1 MDCLFTPTD
10 ETNMKLIIFFVFNIL
25 ENFRTFWKKNYLSLL
40 FKEILSKI
48 FQITD
53 SDNNK
58 SSEIFWLVCEK
69 SFTFWNSI
77 VLYLILKLIALFF
90 LQRYDDPSDFYTRHL
105 SHRFFCFIVACLT
118 KKLFNELVTYY
129 GKVKQI
135 LAFIL
140 LLNDRVFQ
148 SVSSIFHL

>member
-1 MDCLFTPTD
+1 MFLTSW
-10 ETNMKLIIFFVFNIL
+10 KIL
-25 ENFRTFWKKNYLSLL
+25 EHSEEKIIYLYCSKKYFQRF
-40 FKEILSKI
+40 FKLQI
-48 FQITD
+48 QITI
-53 SDNNK
+53 NLLK
-58 SSEIFWLVCEK
+58 SSDLCVKNPSHSE
-69 SFTFWNSI
+69 T
-77 VLYLILKLIALFF
+77 VL
-90 LQRYDDPSDFYTRHL
+90 FYTL
-105 SHRFFCFIVACLT
+105 SWSCCAISFATLWWSVRFLHKAFIASFFCFIVACLT